1 LSSLSHC
8 NCLLPLCP
16 FFLSCQFESSLL
28 LFSGS
33 FLQFFLLLLPNT
45 SQLKFFYFSLHVLL
59 SHLVLQLSQ
68 LFPQL
73 FILVLIPFGLMGSLH
88 ELYFCIRSR
97 CSYLSQL
104 ISQDIDIR
112 LEPLHVF
119 DSPEPQFLAQM
130 LEVLDVLLVLLSL
143 DLHLVLHHVQFVL
156 EVAHFLVLPSRDLD
170 PLLLPFLVQR
180 NILLFYPRNV
190 YRVIKDGLV
199 GEFASRFY

>member
-1 LSSLSHC
+1 
-8 NCLLPLCP
+8 
-16 FFLSCQFESSLL
+16 
-28 LFSGS
+28 
-33 FLQFFLLLLPNT
+33 
-45 SQLKFFYFSLHVLL
+45 
-59 SHLVLQLSQ
+59 
-68 LFPQL
+68 
-73 FILVLIPFGLMGSLH
+73 MGSLH